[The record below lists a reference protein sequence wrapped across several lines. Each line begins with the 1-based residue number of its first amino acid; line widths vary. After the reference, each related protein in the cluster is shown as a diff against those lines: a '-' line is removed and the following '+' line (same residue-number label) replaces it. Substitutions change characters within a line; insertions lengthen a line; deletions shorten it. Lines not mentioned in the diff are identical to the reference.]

1 MTLNPTVNRQPS
13 TVNPKPAHIE
23 SIDLLRGIV
32 IVIMAIDHVR
42 DYFHADKF
50 LFDATDLTKT
60 NAAIFFTRWI
70 THFCAPAFVFL
81 AGTSAAI
88 VSQRKS
94 TAELSKFL
102 FTRGLWLVFLELTVI
117 NLFWYFNPSFSFFSL
132 GVIWALGI
140 SMIAL
145 SLLIHLPPKVI
156 LVIGLIILFGH
167 NLLDSITVDG
177 NSPKAFAWAVL
188 HVSRR
193 FEFGYPNVNA
203 QYPVLPWIGIMALGY
218 ATGSLYKREILPAVR
233 KKYLLTIGLSAIALF
248 IIIRAINVYGD
259 ISPWS
264 VQGSQ
269 AFTMMSF
276 LNTTKYPPSLLYSL
290 MTLGPALVF
299 LALMEK
305 PLGRWAQPL
314 LHFGRVPMFFY
325 ILHLLLI
332 HLLATIA
339 IIITEGDWH
348 DTIIRNGFK
357 YFHPQFSLGV
367 VYLVWI
373 AVILMLYPLCKW
385 YDEYKMNNKDKWWLS
400 YL

>member
-1 MTLNPTVNRQPS
+1 MTPNPTH
-13 TVNPKPAHIE
+13 NPQLPTHNYSLARIE

-42 DYFHADKF
+42 GYFHADKF

-88 VSQRKS
+88 ISQRKS

-102 FTRGLWLVFLELTVI
+102 FTRGLWLVFLELTAI
-117 NLFWYFNPSFSFFSL
+117 NLIWYFNPSFSFFAL

-140 SMIAL
+140 SMMVL
-145 SLLIHLPPKVI
+145 SILVRLPLKVI
-156 LVIGLIILFGH
+156 LVIGLIIVFGH

-218 ATGSLYKREILPAVR
+218 VTGSLYKREILPEVR
-233 KKYLLTIGLSAIALF
+233 KKYLLTIGLSSIALF
-248 IIIRAINVYGD
+248 IMIRAMNIYGD
-259 ISPWS
+259 LSGWS
-264 VQGSQ
+264 VQGSP
-269 AFTMMSF
+269 AFTVMSF

-299 LALMEK
+299 LELMEK

-325 ILHLLLI
+325 ILHLFLI
-332 HLLATIA
+332 HSLATIA
-339 IIITEGDWH
+339 IIITGGDWH

-367 VYLVWI
+367 VYIVWI
-373 AVILMLYPLCKW
+373 IVILILYPLCKW
-385 YDEYKMNNKDKWWLS
+385 YDKYKMNNKDKWWLS